1 MEGQVWALLCW
12 HAPGRSAL
20 ALAAALVAVGSLG
33 RFGALSVGAHAALAV
48 LAVTVPLHLY
58 RAALRALRRV
68 PPTPARMGPEVAV
81 GLSPEQQRRWAR
93 RLARHLS
100 AALRTL
106 TRLFL
111 VHSLPESLK
120 FAFFFYLLTYVGAVF
135 NGVTLL
141 GAGIICA
148 FTFPVIYQH
157 HQAQI
162 EQRLQLLRSHLGH
175 LRARIR
181 ATVPSAKLERH

>member
-1 MEGQVWALLCW
+1 MEGQVWALLSW
-12 HAPGRSAL
+12 RAPGPSAL
-20 ALAAALVAVGSLG
+20 ALVASLATLGSLARFGVVTVGS
-33 RFGALSVGAHAALAV
+33 HAALAV
-48 LAVTVPLHLY
+48 LAVTVPRRLY
-58 RAALRALRRV
+58 RAGVRSLRRL
-68 PPTPARMGPEVAV
+68 PATPARTQPEGPV
-81 GLSPEQQRRWAR
+81 GLSPEQQQLWAR

-100 AALRTL
+100 AAKHTL

-120 FAFFFYLLTYVGAVF
+120 FAFFFYLLTYVGAVC

-148 FTFPVIYQH
+148 FTFPVLYQH

-162 EQRLQLLRSHLGH
+162 EQSLDLLRSHLGH

-181 ATVPSAKLERH
+181 AVLPSSKLGRH